1 MIVDIGPY
9 PSDLIPVSRWEE
21 KYERWRMKN
30 GEFKAFLDTPDEW
43 YDRLIYKAFD
53 KLRDLVAPLNRW
65 SNSRPRKI
73 VVEYDKYD
81 TWGLDHTLA
90 LIILPGLK
98 QLYATN
104 HGFFT
109 VDPSDI
115 PEEFGDQAR
124 YRWVMEEMIWAFEQI
139 LEPQEFTSGNWD
151 MTWKSVDEDS
161 TPNPEGKWREMVKG
175 PNHTFTVDTEAENAY
190 NDRIANGLRLF
201 GKYYRGLWD

>member
-9 PSDLIPVSRWEE
+9 PSDLIPVSRWESR
-21 KYERWRMKN
+21 YESWRVKMGN
-30 GEFKAFLDTPDEW
+30 VDFLIGPDEW
-43 YDRLIYKAFD
+43 YDRFVLKFFD

-73 VVEYDKYD
+73 IVEYDKYD

-98 QLYATN
+98 QLRDTN
-104 HGFFT
+104 HGFGE
-109 VDPSDI
+109 VALEDA
-115 PEEFGDQAR
+115 PESLVEEPR
-124 YRWVMEEMIWAFEQI
+124 WLWVMDELIWTFEQI
-139 LEPQEFTSGNWD
+139 LEPQDFSSGESDIMWVP
-151 MTWKSVDEDS
+151 VDDEE
-161 TPNPEGKWREMVKG
+161 TEGKWMEMVKG
-175 PNHTFTVDTEAENAY
+175 PNHTFTVDIVAQQAY

>member
-9 PSDLIPVSRWEE
+9 RRDLIPVTRWEQR
-21 KYERWRMKN
+21 YEDWR
-30 GEFKAFLDTPDEW
+30 FKRGNVDLYYGPDEW
-43 YDRLIYKAFD
+43 YDRLVLKFFD

-73 VVEYDKYD
+73 VVEYDNYD

-98 QLYATN
+98 QLRNTN
-104 HGFFT
+104 HGFGE
-109 VDPSDI
+109 VAPGDA
-115 PEEFGDQAR
+115 PESLVEEPR
-124 YRWVMEEMIWAFEQI
+124 WLWVMDEMIWTFEQI
-139 LEPQEFTSGNWD
+139 IEPQDFYSGESDIMWVP
-151 MTWKSVDEDS
+151 VDEKGNRD
-161 TPNPEGKWREMVKG
+161 PQGDWHEMVKG
-175 PNHTFTVDTEAENAY
+175 PNHTFTVDIEAEKAY